1 MYTRNLTICIDQSC
15 LFFLSFEQS
24 IKFCLDCRSIN
35 LRNVTDGE
43 CVFQLSIYKWTQNS
57 KGSHV
62 QVRTYVMIKRFER
75 KWKCSKVVLIFF
87 RKSRLRFFIRHVHVA
102 LGGLTELPRSWIAIL
117 QPLAWTIYGELK
129 KIYISKERRLI

>member
-75 KWKCSKVVLIFF
+75 KWKYSKVVLIFF
-87 RKSRLRFFIRHVHVA
+87 RKSMQ
-102 LGGLTELPRSWIAIL
+102 TEIFHQARTGPYWITTKLNSNFTAS
-117 QPLAWTIYGELK
+117 WTIYGELK